1 MRFDYICAGLQR
13 FTEDLLCEWV
23 RHAVR
28 ATGVRKVL
36 AAGGVFMNVK
46 ANKRIAELPEVESF
60 EAFPSCGDETLS
72 IGAYYLEAAKRF
84 GDATVKP
91 LEHFYL
97 ADAPQ
102 EADVLGRD
110 QGERLPLSKTGR
122 HRRRGGQRCWP
133 RGSPWPAA
141 PARWNLAPGAG
152 QSLDPG
158 RSQVAG
164 HRARDQSHGQEARFL
179 DAVRSHGQ
187 GRAAARL
194 HQEPQESPQSRS

>member
-28 ATGVRKVL
+28 ATGVRKSL

-97 ADAPQ
+97 ADAPE
-102 EADVLGRD
+102 EAGRARRD
-110 QGERLPLSKTGR
+110 QGKRLPLRTPGR
-122 HRRRGGQRCWP
+122 YRRRGRQECSP
-133 RGSPWPAA
+133 TVSPWPAA
-141 PARWNLAPGAG
+141 PGRWNLVLGHSAIA
-152 QSLDPG
+152 
-158 RSQVAG
+158 RSW
-164 HRARDQSHGQEARFL
+164 
-179 DAVRSHGQ
+179 
-187 GRAAARL
+187 
-194 HQEPQESPQSRS
+194 PIPSRKTSCA